1 MKLLKNKFIN
11 YINNIKLKDKLNI
24 TYITLIIVP
33 IMIMSI
39 FYYKMSSNIIIKN
52 SKESLLNVVENNNNL
67 INLKL
72 NKILE
77 SSDAI
82 TLDYDLYN
90 IIRDSKQYSPSELI
104 SLDKKINNILFK
116 YFNYSDV
123 YSSHI
128 ITNYYNFGSNKI
140 PIPENYFYTSKLY
153 KIAQEGNGSLIWVP
167 TYDFTDIYSASELK
181 DMKLDYKYLFSA
193 VKIIN
198 NLNRES
204 IKFDDLDEN
213 NKNPLLII
221 NFKPNLFSNI
231 VENNSQYK
239 DSKYFIFSTEGDI
252 VYSTD
257 TSNMATRQKPIWL
270 EEMVNNKS
278 GNLEKEIEGRKMIIC
293 YDTIESTGWISVA
306 VIPADSILMDLVNI
320 RYFILC
326 LGAILISIASI
337 FASFISKSITRPIDK
352 LLVAIKKMGQGNFS
366 TKVEVKRNDEIGNLV
381 KKFNE
386 MDDKILNLIE
396 ENYISNIREKE
407 AIIMSL
413 NIQLNPHF
421 LYNTLN
427 TINWIAIEKDEKE
440 ISKMIVSLSSMLQY
454 TAHNTEEIS
463 DFEKDL
469 EWLKKYIYI
478 MQNRF
483 EDKFNV
489 YYEIDESIKLYK
501 VPKLFLQPFVENS
514 IIHGFSMMDSG
525 GVLKITGRKEESN
538 VCFIIED
545 NGKGMSNK
553 KIEEI
558 MAKSKDK
565 IGISNVDSRI
575 RLMYGEEYGV
585 RIQSEANKGTK
596 ILINLPLKE

>member
-1 MKLLKNKFIN
+1 MKLLKNKIAN
-11 YINNIKLKDKLNI
+11 YINNMGLKHKLNI
-24 TYITLIIVP
+24 TYFILIIVP

-39 FYYKMSSNIIIKN
+39 FYYKTSSDIIIENAEK
-52 SKESLLNVVENNNNL
+52 SSLKVVKNNNSL

-77 SSDAI
+77 SSDSI
-82 TLDYDLYN
+82 TLDSDLYN
-90 IIRDSKQYSPSELI
+90 IVHDTKTYSSYELI
-104 SLDKKINNILFK
+104 DLDKKINSILFK
-116 YFNYSDV
+116 YFNYVDI

-128 ITNYYNFGSNKI
+128 ITDYYNFGSSKI
-140 PIPENYFYTSKLY
+140 PIPKNYFYTSKLY

-167 TYDFTDIYSASELK
+167 TYRFTDVYNASELN
-181 DMKLDYKYLFSA
+181 DINIEYKYLFSA

-204 IKFDDLDEN
+204 IKFDDF
-213 NKNPLLII
+213 NKNSEKPLLLI
-221 NFKPNLFSNI
+221 NFKPDLFSSI
-231 VENNSQYK
+231 VESNNQYK
-239 DSKYFIFSTEGDI
+239 DSQYFICSTEGDI
-252 VYSTD
+252 VYSTNLSD
-257 TSNMATRQKPIWL
+257 IATRKEPIWL

-278 GNLEKEIEGRKMIIC
+278 GNIEREVDGRKMIIC

-306 VIPADSILMDLVNI
+306 VIPVDSMLMSLGNI
-320 RYFILC
+320 CYFILF
-326 LGAILISIASI
+326 LGFILISLALI
-337 FASFISKSITRPIDK
+337 FANFISKSITKPIDK
-352 LLVAIKKMGQGNFS
+352 LLVVIKKMGQGNFS

-463 DFEKDL
+463 DFETDL

-489 YYEIDESIKLYK
+489 CYEIDEKINLYK

-514 IIHGFSMMDSG
+514 IIHGFSMIDSG
-525 GVLKITGRKEESN
+525 GILKITGRVEAEIA
-538 VCFIIED
+538 CFIIED
-545 NGKGMSNK
+545 NGKGMSSK
-553 KIEEI
+553 RIREI
-558 MAKSKDK
+558 MMKNKDK
-565 IGISNVDSRI
+565 IGISNVNNRI
-575 RLMYGEEYGV
+575 QLMYGEQYGV
-585 RIQSEANKGTK
+585 FIQSEVNNGTK

>member
-1 MKLLKNKFIN
+1 MRLLRNKFIN
-11 YINNIKLKDKLNI
+11 YINNMGLKYKLNT
-24 TYITLIIVP
+24 TYFVLIIVP

-39 FYYKMSSNIIIKN
+39 FYYKMSSDIIIENAQKSSLKVVKN
-52 SKESLLNVVENNNNL
+52 NNSLL
-67 INLKL
+67 NLKL

-82 TLDYDLYN
+82 TLDFELYN
-90 IIRDSKQYSPSELI
+90 IVNDRKKYSSSELVA
-104 SLDKKINNILFK
+104 LDRKINSILFK
-116 YFNYSDV
+116 YFNYVDV

-128 ITNYYNFGSNKI
+128 ITDYYNFGSSKI
-140 PIPENYFYTSKLY
+140 PIPENYFYTSQLY

-167 TYDFTDIYSASELK
+167 TYQFTDFYNASDLK
-181 DMKLDYKYLFSA
+181 NVNIEYKYLFSA

-204 IKFDDLDEN
+204 IKFDDLNEN
-213 NKNPLLII
+213 SKKPLLLI
-221 NFKPNLFSNI
+221 NFKPDLFSNI
-231 VENNSQYK
+231 IESDNQYK
-239 DSKYFIFSTEGDI
+239 DSQYFICSTEGDI
-252 VYSTD
+252 VYNTD
-257 TSNMATRQKPIWL
+257 TTNMAIRKKPIWL

-278 GNLEKEIEGRKMIIC
+278 GNIEREVDGRKMIIC
-293 YDTIESTGWISVA
+293 YDTIDSTGWISVA
-306 VIPADSILMDLVNI
+306 VIPVDSILISLVNI
-320 RYFILC
+320 RYFILF
-326 LGAILISIASI
+326 LGFILVSLALICAN
-337 FASFISKSITRPIDK
+337 FISRSIIKPIDK
-352 LLVAIKKMGQGNFS
+352 LLIVIKKMGQGNFS

-381 KKFNE
+381 NKFNE

-427 TINWIAIEKDEKE
+427 IINWIAIENDEKE

-463 DFEKDL
+463 NFETDL

-489 YYEIDESIKLYK
+489 YYEIDERINFYK

-514 IIHGFSMMDSG
+514 IIHGFSIIDSG
-525 GVLKITGRKEESN
+525 GILKITGRIEDTTA
-538 VCFIIED
+538 CFVIED
-545 NGKGMSNK
+545 NGKGMSSK
-553 KIEEI
+553 RIEEI
-558 MAKSKDK
+558 MMKSKDK
-565 IGISNVDSRI
+565 IGISNVNNRI
-575 RLMYGEEYGV
+575 QLMYGEQYGV
-585 RIQSEANKGTK
+585 CIKSEVNNGTK
-596 ILINLPLKE
+596 ILIKLPLKE